1 MNEFIIVIGRQYGAG
16 GRKLGKRL
24 AEALKVPYYDKELL
38 SEAAGR
44 LGFSKE
50 IFLKADEKKPSLLR
64 SFLAFSYGSTSDSFS
79 NYALTDDNLY
89 RAQSNVIKSIGD
101 KGSCIIV
108 GRTADYIMRN
118 HPGLLSIFVHAPE
131 EHRADIVMKRG
142 EAKSLGEALDNVRKV
157 DKSRE
162 SYYNYYTN
170 RNWGKADNY
179 DMTFDS
185 SVISTDE
192 IVNFIIAHLNSRLQ
206 NLETV

>member
-1 MNEFIIVIGRQYGAG
+1 M
-16 GRKLGKRL
+16 
-24 AEALKVPYYDKELL
+24 PYYDKELL

-192 IVNFIIAHLNSRLQ
+192 IVNFIIAHLNSRPK